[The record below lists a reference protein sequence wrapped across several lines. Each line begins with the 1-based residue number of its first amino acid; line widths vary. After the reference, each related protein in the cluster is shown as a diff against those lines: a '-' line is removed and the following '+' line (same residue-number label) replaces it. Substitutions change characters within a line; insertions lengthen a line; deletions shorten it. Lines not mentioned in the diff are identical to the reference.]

1 MDLIF
6 VIILGGLWGSF
17 ANVCIYRLPM
27 GKGVVSGRSFC
38 PNCKKLITWKDNIPI
53 ISFLFLNGKC
63 RSCKKKI
70 SPKYLIVELIT
81 IIYFL
86 VVYYLFGISISTL
99 LFLFLGLS
107 FVIIFFIDL
116 KHFIIPNVLTFSL
129 MIVGFVKSFDPN
141 LNPIFPN
148 YINSLIGGIFGYL
161 IIWSIITFYNSI
173 SKLNRKHDFFKNIF
187 RQKEGMGLGDAKLLS
202 AIGFWFGWISIPFVI
217 FLSSI
222 IALLFVIPSLIKK
235 SKKLSSQ
242 IPFGPYIIIGTLI
255 YLIFESNI
263 QSIIFY

>member
-17 ANVCIYRLPM
+17 ANVCIYRLPK

-38 PNCKKLITWKDNIPI
+38 PNCKELITWKDNIPI

-63 RSCKKKI
+63 RNCKKKI
-70 SPKYLIVELIT
+70 SSQYLLIELIT
-81 IIYFL
+81 IVHFL
-86 VVYYLFGISISTL
+86 VIYYLFGITITTL
-99 LFLFLGLS
+99 LFLILGLS
-107 FVIIFFIDL
+107 FIIIFFIDL
-116 KHFIIPNVLTFSL
+116 KHYIIPNILSFPL
-129 MIVGFVKSFDPN
+129 MIIGFIKSFDPN

-148 YINSLIGGIFGYL
+148 FINSLIGGIFGYFV
-161 IIWSIITFYNSI
+161 IWSIIYFY
-173 SKLNRKHDFFKNIF
+173 KQVRK
-187 RQKEGMGLGDAKLLS
+187 KEGMGLGDAKLLS